1 MRPGAAMLTPKQA
14 RVLDCLTRW
23 VQEQGYPPTFQELAQ
38 ALHLTVKNARDY
50 VLLLER
56 KGYLRRQPNVARGMT
71 LLTRPATESLLELP
85 LIGRVM
91 AGQPVEVFEAHEPIL
106 IPPMLLRTGAHFVMQ
121 VMGDSMIDDG
131 IREGDLVI
139 VQQQT
144 ALKNGETVV
153 AVVRGEA
160 TIKRYYRRGNLVE
173 LRPANA
179 TMASLE
185 VEGRDVEVKGVVAG
199 LMRKYEHGR

>member
-1 MRPGAAMLTPKQA
+1 
-14 RVLDCLTRW
+14 

-56 KGYLRRQPNVARGMT
+56 KGYLRRQPHVARGMT
-71 LLTRPATESLLELP
+71 LLKRPATASLLELP

-91 AGQPVEVFEAHEPIL
+91 AGQPVEVFEAHEPIP
-106 IPPMLLRTGAHFVMQ
+106 IPPMLLLTGTHFVMP
-121 VMGDSMIDDG
+121 VRGDSMIDDG

-144 ALKNGETVV
+144 ALKHGETVV

-160 TIKRYYRRGNLVE
+160 TIKRYYRRGNIVE

-185 VEGRDVEVKGVVAG
+185 VEARDVEVKGVVAG

>member
-1 MRPGAAMLTPKQA
+1 
-14 RVLDCLTRW
+14 
-23 VQEQGYPPTFQELAQ
+23 
-38 ALHLTVKNARDY
+38 
-50 VLLLER
+50 
-56 KGYLRRQPNVARGMT
+56 
-71 LLTRPATESLLELP
+71 
-85 LIGRVM
+85 M

-106 IPPMLLRTGAHFVMQ
+106 IPPMLLRTGTHFVMQ

-160 TIKRYYRRGNLVE
+160 TIKRYYRRGNIVE

-185 VEGRDVEVKGVVAG
+185 IEARDVEVKGVVAG

>member
-1 MRPGAAMLTPKQA
+1 
-14 RVLDCLTRW
+14 
-23 VQEQGYPPTFQELAQ
+23 
-38 ALHLTVKNARDY
+38 VKNARDY

-56 KGYLRRQPNVARGMT
+56 KRYLRRQPHVARGMT
-71 LLTRPATESLLELP
+71 LLKRPATEFLIELP

-91 AGQPVEVFEAHEPIL
+91 AGQPVEVFEAHEPML
-106 IPPMLLRTGAHFVMQ
+106 IPPMLLRTGTHFVMQ

-160 TIKRYYRRGNLVE
+160 TIKRDYRRGTVVE

-185 VEGRDVEVKGVVAG
+185 VEARDVEVKGVVAG

>member
-1 MRPGAAMLTPKQA
+1 
-14 RVLDCLTRW
+14 
-23 VQEQGYPPTFQELAQ
+23 VQEQGYPPTFQELAH

-56 KGYLRRQPNVARGMT
+56 KGYLRRQPDVARGMT
-71 LLTRPATESLLELP
+71 LLTRPATASLLELP

-121 VMGDSMIDDG
+121 VRGDSMIDDG

-185 VEGRDVEVKGVVAG
+185 VEARDVEVKEVVAG
-199 LMRKYEHGR
+199 LMRTYEQGR

>member
-1 MRPGAAMLTPKQA
+1 MRPGAAMLTPKQV
-14 RVLDCLTRW
+14 RVLDCITRW

-56 KGYLRRQPNVARGMT
+56 KGYLRRQLKVARGMT
-71 LLTRPATESLLELP
+71 LLKRPATESLLELP

-91 AGQPVEVFEAHEPIL
+91 AGHPVEVFEAHEPIL
-106 IPPMLLRTGAHFVMQ
+106 IPSMLLRTGAHFVMQ
-121 VMGDSMIDDG
+121 GRGDSMIDDG
-131 IREGDLVI
+131 IREGNLVI

-160 TIKRYYRRGNLVE
+160 TIKRYYRRGNIVE
-173 LRPANA
+173 WRPANA

-185 VEGRDVEVKGVVAG
+185 VEARDVEVKGVVAG
-199 LMRKYEHGR
+199 LMRKYEYRR